1 MHPAVLEG
9 GWPKEEWMATNEGRI
24 DVPRDDEFRTADEG
38 GDMRG
43 PYGGAG
49 DYGGSYTAGGW
60 AGAGFGGGY
69 AGYGP
74 DTLYGGYAGVY
85 GHDYGLGAGY
95 PGYPGRG
102 PVTGV
107 SAGMAFSPA
116 NIVNTG
122 YDRDMPVPVPGY
134 ELRRN
139 FTGRGPRGYRRSD
152 ARIHEDIC
160 EVLTRHPEIDA
171 SDIDVEVQN
180 GVVTLSG
187 TVEDR
192 YTKRLAED
200 VAELTL
206 GVHDVENRMR
216 IA

>member
-1 MHPAVLEG
+1 
-9 GWPKEEWMATNEGRI
+9 MATKKKKV

-49 DYGGSYTAGGW
+49 DYGGSYTAGGR

-69 AGYGP
+69 AGYGR
-74 DTLYGGYAGVY
+74 DSLYGGYAGVY
-85 GHDYGLGAGY
+85 GYDYGYGRSGYRGY
-95 PGYPGRG
+95 PGYGQG
-102 PVTGV
+102 SAYGV
-107 SAGMAFSPA
+107 SAGPAFPP
-116 NIVNTG
+116 VNRVAVAYG
-122 YDRDMPVPVPGY
+122 RDIPIPVPGF
-134 ELRRN
+134 ESGRN
-139 FTGRGPRGYRRSD
+139 FVGRGPRGYRRSD

-160 EVLTRHPEIDA
+160 ETLTRHPEIDA
-171 SDIDVEVQN
+171 TDIEIAVDN

-206 GVHDVENRMR
+206 GVHDVENRLR
-216 IA
+216 LG